1 MRTYSLRWRILL
13 LLATTALRATGQTI
27 SIEDIRQA
35 EPLSGTWRQQKGD
48 DPGWAA
54 PQFDDSAWNAIEMPQ
69 PASPGERGI
78 TWYRLRVRLANLPP
92 QPLYLMV
99 GPLFPAY
106 EVFADGALIGRYGGP
121 LGADRGQWYVAPA
134 IFPLPAA
141 TDLAIAI
148 RTEDR
153 GLRYGAQNA
162 TREASQS
169 WIGTEA
175 ALKDKAAAWQLMRRT
190 GTGPLRV
197 IIVILLGGSGF
208 LMALAVHRRRS
219 YEYLYVGLFM
229 AFNGLFRVVQ
239 VAPEWLGDP
248 DRLVAGYCGTA
259 FALGSTFAMALFART
274 LFSAKLTAITWLCFV
289 VYSIAPIVAGVQP
302 LNEWMYGRWPW
313 FEQWAV
319 AIAIWMEVVIYF
331 DVARRATRREN
342 FLPVHLAAA
351 TYFGANIIF
360 YTANALGKRTLGGE
374 WLTPWELAL
383 RSTIM
388 LFLFAMGIILTR
400 RSANMDREQG
410 RLEQELAAAAEVQ
423 KLLLPARSV
432 SGVEAVYQPASE
444 VGGDFYQILERPAGA
459 RLIVVGDVSG
469 KGLKA
474 AMLVSVI
481 VGALRQGRQESPAAV
496 LEDLNRVLAEQA
508 GQGFVTC
515 VCLRIEANGTLT
527 LANAGHP
534 APYVNGAEWAG
545 EGGLPLG
552 VSQEAVYRDFQTAP
566 AEVITLVSDG
576 VVEAANAQGELFGF
590 ERTREFST
598 QSAHAIADAAR
609 AWGQN
614 DDITVVTVRRVP

>member
-1 MRTYSLRWRILL
+1 VKVLLSLLCAGG
-13 LLATTALRATGQTI
+13 LAAQTI
-27 SIEDIRQA
+27 EIQGLGNA
-35 EPLSGTWRQQKGD
+35 APLNGIWKQKIGD
-48 DPGWAA
+48 DPAWADPA
-54 PQFDDSAWNAIEMPQ
+54 FDDAAWNAIEMPQ
-69 PASPGERGI
+69 PARPGERGI
-78 TWYRLRVRLANLPP
+78 TWYRLRVHLATLPP
-92 QPLYLMV
+92 QPLHVMV

-106 EVFADGALIGRYGGP
+106 EIFANGTLIGRYGGP
-121 LGADRGQWYVAPA
+121 LGADKGQWYAAPA

-141 TDLAIAI
+141 ADLVIAI

-175 ALKDKAAAWQLMRRT
+175 ALKDKAAAWQFARRT
-190 GTGPLRV
+190 GTEPLRV
-197 IIVILLGGSGF
+197 IIVILLAGSGF
-208 LMALAVHRRRS
+208 LIALAVHRRRS
-219 YEYLYVGLFM
+219 YEYLYIGLFM

-248 DRLVAGYCGTA
+248 DRLMAGYFGTTV
-259 FALGSTFAMALFART
+259 ALGSTFAMVLFART
-274 LFSAKLTAITWLCFV
+274 LFDAKPITVTWLCILL
-289 VYSIAPIVAGVQP
+289 YSITPVVAAVRP
-302 LNEWMYGRWPW
+302 LNDWLYACWPW
-313 FEQWAV
+313 FEQWSV
-319 AIAIWMEVVIYF
+319 AIAIWMEVVIYVDF
-331 DVARRATRREN
+331 ARRATRREN

-360 YTANALGKRTLGGE
+360 YTTNALGKLTLGGE
-374 WLTPWELAL
+374 WLTPMELAL
-383 RSTIM
+383 RSAIM

-400 RSANMDREQG
+400 RSAHQDREQG

-432 SGVEAVYQPASE
+432 SGVEAVYEPASE
-444 VGGDFYQILERPAGA
+444 VGGDFYQILERPGGA

-474 AMLVSVI
+474 AMLVSVM
-481 VGALRQGRQESPAAV
+481 VGALRQSRQESPAAI
-496 LEDLNRVLAEQA
+496 LGDLNRVLAGQA
-508 GQGFVTC
+508 GHGFVTC
-515 VCLRIEANGTLT
+515 ACLRVEANGTLT

-534 APYVNGAEWAG
+534 APYVDGAEWVI

-552 VSQEAVYRDFQTAP
+552 VLPDGAYSEFRTAP

-576 VVEAANAQGELFGF
+576 VLEAANTRGELFGF
-590 ERTREFST
+590 DRTREMSMKSS
-598 QSAHAIADAAR
+598 QEIAEAAR

-614 DDITVVTVRRVP
+614 DDITVVTVQRRA